1 MLVAIR
7 TRGESPV
14 QRVHRMSDDIA
25 PWEQGSAKA
34 SARKSDRKSVTPD
47 GDYKLP
53 SDDKLPEVLRPDS
66 GGMVAGGDVSV
77 PRPPISTPRE
87 AQPRGKTAMMAL
99 LGGALLGVLLIV
111 VGFVVFSADLNVLR
125 MGMAGLGGLLALVST
140 GIYAIESGRLGQY
153 RSKTF
158 FPAVL
163 CYGSTQSFTKYA
175 GPAGLAGVSSSRIR
189 GSGKGIL
196 NFVFDRSAH
205 VAGAPEVVALLLDRG
220 AGPELVGVDWEAVR
234 QCQRGDI
241 VWYHALAPNN
251 YLFFHLMV
259 PFAPVIATDK
269 ATREEVF
276 RALKV
281 GKPMFKDFA
290 KKEVSSAAMGKNTKV
305 IKTDASGN
313 IIAAQDDKG
322 GGKEFIE
329 GAEQGGPEPELRLS
343 SLGGSLGGAQ
353 EDQYPPGEESFDE
366 PEPHPPA
373 RPGSGRKPAYD
384 ALSGA
389 TEYSPPPKDIGKFK
403 IADPSKPLGGYG
415 DQDQSGET

>member
-1 MLVAIR
+1 
-7 TRGESPV
+7 
-14 QRVHRMSDDIA
+14 MSDDIA

-53 SDDKLPEVLRPDS
+53 SDDKLPEVLKPDT
-66 GGMVAGGDVSV
+66 GGIVAGGDITV

-87 AQPRGKTAMMAL
+87 PQPSAKTAMMAL
-99 LGGALLGVLLIV
+99 LGGAALGVVLIV

-125 MGMAGLGGLLALVST
+125 LGLAGLGGLLALACLAV
-140 GIYAIESGRLGQY
+140 YVIESGRLGQY
-153 RSKTF
+153 RTRTF

-175 GPAGLAGVSSSRIR
+175 GPAGVAGINATRIR
-189 GSGKGIL
+189 GSGKGLL
-196 NFVFDRSAH
+196 NFVFDKSAH
-205 VAGAPEVVALLLDRG
+205 AAGAPEVVALLLDRG

-241 VWYHALAPNN
+241 VWYHAIAPKDFI
-251 YLFFHLMV
+251 FFHLMV
-259 PFAPVIATDK
+259 PFAPAIATDR
-269 ATREEVF
+269 ATKEEVF

-281 GKPMFKDFA
+281 GKPMFKDFP
-290 KKEVSSAAMGKNTKV
+290 KKEVAGAAMGKNSKV

-313 IIAAQDDKG
+313 IVAAQNDSGEGREFVEAEAEEQGPELKLSELGGALGAAQD
-322 GGKEFIE
+322 E
-329 GAEQGGPEPELRLS
+329 
-343 SLGGSLGGAQ
+343 
-353 EDQYPPGEESFDE
+353 QYPPGEESNDE
-366 PEPHPPA
+366 PPPPPVK
-373 RPGSGRKPAYD
+373 PGSGRRPKYD

-389 TEYSPPPKDIGKFK
+389 TEYSPPPKDIGKFR

-415 DQDQSGET
+415 NQDQSGET

>member
-1 MLVAIR
+1 
-7 TRGESPV
+7 
-14 QRVHRMSDDIA
+14 MSDDIA

-53 SDDKLPEVLRPDS
+53 SDDKLPEVLKPDT
-66 GGMVAGGDVSV
+66 GGIVAGGDITV

-87 AQPRGKTAMMAL
+87 PQPSAKTAMMAL
-99 LGGALLGVLLIV
+99 LGGAALGVVLIV

-125 MGMAGLGGLLALVST
+125 MGLAGLGGLLALACLAV
-140 GIYAIESGRLGQY
+140 YVIESGRLGQY
-153 RSKTF
+153 RTRTF

-175 GPAGLAGVSSSRIR
+175 GPAGVAGINATRIR
-189 GSGKGIL
+189 GSGKGLLSI
-196 NFVFDRSAH
+196 VFDKSAH
-205 VAGAPEVVALLLDRG
+205 AAGAPEVVALLLDRG

-241 VWYHALAPNN
+241 VWYHAIAPKDFI
-251 YLFFHLMV
+251 FFHLMV
-259 PFAPVIATDK
+259 PFAPAIATDR
-269 ATREEVF
+269 ATKEEVF

-281 GKPMFKDFA
+281 GKSMFKDFP
-290 KKEVSSAAMGKNTKV
+290 KKEVAGAAMGKNTKV

-313 IIAAQDDKG
+313 IVAAQNDSGEGREFVEAEAEEQGPELKLSELGGALGAAQD
-322 GGKEFIE
+322 E
-329 GAEQGGPEPELRLS
+329 
-343 SLGGSLGGAQ
+343 
-353 EDQYPPGEESFDE
+353 QYPPGEESNDE
-366 PEPHPPA
+366 PPPPPVK
-373 RPGSGRKPAYD
+373 PGSGRRPKYD

-389 TEYSPPPKDIGKFK
+389 TEYSPPPKDIGKFR

-415 DQDQSGET
+415 NQDQSGET

>member
-1 MLVAIR
+1 MSGHQLTGREAR
-7 TRGESPV
+7 ATSP
-14 QRVHRMSDDIA
+14 HMTDDIA

-34 SARKSDRKSVTPD
+34 SARKSDRKSVTPE
-47 GDYKLP
+47 GDYKMP
-53 SDDKLPEVLRPDS
+53 SDDKLPEVLKPDG
-66 GGMVAGGDVSV
+66 GGMVASGDVTV

-87 AQPRGKTAMMAL
+87 PQPRGKTALMAL
-99 LGGALLGVLLIV
+99 LGGAALGALLIV
-111 VGFVVFSADLNVLR
+111 IGFVVFNADLNVIR
-125 MGMAGLGGLLALVST
+125 MGLAGLGGLILLVSV
-140 GIYAIESGRLGQY
+140 GVYVIESGRLGQY
-153 RSKTF
+153 KSLTF

-175 GPAGLAGVSSSRIR
+175 GPAGMAGISSTRIR

-196 NFVFDRSAH
+196 NFVFDKSAH
-205 VAGAPEVVALLLDRG
+205 LAGAPEVVALLLDRG

-251 YLFFHLMV
+251 FIFFHLMV
-259 PFAPVIATDK
+259 PFAPAISTDK
-269 ATREEVF
+269 ATKEEVF

-290 KKEVSSAAMGKNTKV
+290 KREVAAGAMGKNTKV

-313 IIAAQDDKG
+313 IIAANDAKG
-322 GGKEFIE
+322 GGKEFVE
-329 GAEQGGPEPELRLS
+329 GAEATGPEPELKLS
-343 SLGGSLGGAQ
+343 SLGGSLGGSQ
-353 EDQYPPGEESFDE
+353 EDQFPPGEESYDE
-366 PEPHPPA
+366 PAPQPPP
-373 RPGSGRKPAYD
+373 RPGSGRRPAYD

-403 IADPSKPLGGYG
+403 IADPSKPLGSFG